1 MEEAFIF
8 NSIRRYN
15 QARRQLQQDCI
26 LHTVGRHVNLIER
39 PRQLLPE
46 LSQEERDRV
55 LQFLREFLD
64 SQNLQRVS
72 LNPLRLENVS
82 NK

>member
-15 QARRQLQQDCI
+15 QARRQLQQNCI
-26 LHTVGRHVNLIER
+26 LHAVGRHVNLIER

-46 LSQEERDRV
+46 LTQEERDRV
-55 LQFLREFLD
+55 LEFLREFLKAEGLTKIELKTL
-64 SQNLQRVS
+64 S
-72 LNPLRLENVS
+72 
-82 NK
+82 